1 MRIVL
6 MLMFCFSFDRIRV
19 TFTIADLNSM
29 DEDDQYGDD
38 NAQFDEEEAELANN
52 QSGGAQSK
60 GTINQ
65 GRTLDG
71 NLNITSEDRVAPS
84 DRADDESPE
93 DANLEEE
100 SGPAFPARVFVKIEK
115 TGKGA
120 LQIDATAEDGQIS
133 VHNVFYYPK
142 SELASAETAE
152 LDWSASK
159 LYSGPPFGN
168 LDQDLQLLLERYL
181 DERGINTELALWI
194 PDYIDFKE
202 QREYVDWLSSKL
214 NHNTSSLAA
223 FNANIFQM

>member
-1 MRIVL
+1 MN
-6 MLMFCFSFDRIRV
+6 RIRIS
-19 TFTIADLNSM
+19 FTIADLN
-29 DEDDQYGDD
+29 DINEDDQYGDD
-38 NAQFDEEEAELANN
+38 NAQLDEEAQLSDN
-52 QSGGAQSK
+52 QSGGAQSE

-71 NLNITSEDRVAPS
+71 NLNVTPEDRVAPS
-84 DRADDESPE
+84 DRADDESPDE
-93 DANLEEE
+93 PE
-100 SGPAFPARVFVKIEK
+100 PAFPAQVTVTIEK
-115 TGKGA
+115 TRKGA

-133 VHNVFYYPK
+133 IHNVFYYPK

-202 QREYVDWLSSKL
+202 QREYVDWLSSKM
-214 NHNTSSLAA
+214 NHNISSLAA
-223 FNANIFQM
+223 FNANIVQM

>member
-1 MRIVL
+1 MY
-6 MLMFCFSFDRIRV
+6 RIRIN
-19 TFTIADLNSM
+19 FTIADLNAI

-38 NAQFDEEEAELANN
+38 NAQYDEEETQLSNN
-52 QSGGAQSK
+52 QSGGAQSE
-60 GTINQ
+60 GSINQ
-65 GRTLDG
+65 GRTVDG
-71 NLNITSEDRVAPS
+71 NLKVTPEDRVAPS

-93 DANLEEE
+93 DANSEDDPE
-100 SGPAFPARVFVKIEK
+100 PAFPARLNVTIEK

-214 NHNTSSLAA
+214 NNDTSSLAA
-223 FNANIFQM
+223 FNANIVQM

>member
-1 MRIVL
+1 
-6 MLMFCFSFDRIRV
+6 MLRFCFSLNRIRIS
-19 TFTIADLNSM
+19 FTIADLNTM

-38 NAQFDEEEAELANN
+38 NAQFDEEEAELSNN

-71 NLNITSEDRVAPS
+71 NLNITPEDRVAPS

-115 TGKGA
+115 AGKGA

-214 NHNTSSLAA
+214 NHKTSSLAA
-223 FNANIFQM
+223 FQC

>member
-1 MRIVL
+1 M
-6 MLMFCFSFDRIRV
+6 
-19 TFTIADLNSM
+19 N
-29 DEDDQYGDD
+29 EDDQYGDD
-38 NAQFDEEEAELANN
+38 NAQYDEEEEAHLSDD

-60 GTINQ
+60 GTTNQ

-71 NLNITSEDRVAPS
+71 NLNVAAEDLVAPA
-84 DRADDESPE
+84 DRADNESPGEE
-93 DANLEEE
+93 DANPEEDPE
-100 SGPAFPARVFVKIEK
+100 PAFPARVNVTIEK

-133 VHNVFYYPK
+133 VQNVFYYPK

-152 LDWSASK
+152 LERLASK
-159 LYSGPPFGN
+159 FYSGPPFGN

-214 NHNTSSLAA
+214 DHNALSLAA
-223 FNANIFQM
+223 FNTNTV

>member
-1 MRIVL
+1 
-6 MLMFCFSFDRIRV
+6 
-19 TFTIADLNSM
+19 M

-38 NAQFDEEEAELANN
+38 NAQFDEEEAQLSNN

-71 NLNITSEDRVAPS
+71 NLNVTSEDREAPS
-84 DRADDESPE
+84 DRTDDESPE
-93 DANLEEE
+93 EANSDDEPE
-100 SGPAFPARVFVKIEK
+100 PAFPARVSVTIEK
-115 TGKGA
+115 TRKGA
-120 LQIDATAEDGQIS
+120 LQIDATAEDGQFS

-142 SELASAETAE
+142 SELANAETAE

-214 NHNTSSLAA
+214 NHNILSLAA
-223 FNANIFQM
+223 FNAKIVQM

>member
-1 MRIVL
+1 MYE
-6 MLMFCFSFDRIRV
+6 FDRIRIS
-19 TFTIADLNSM
+19 FSIADLNAM
-29 DEDDQYGDD
+29 NEDDQYGDD
-38 NAQFDEEEAELANN
+38 NAQFDEEEAHLSNN

-71 NLNITSEDRVAPS
+71 NLNVAPEDRVAPS
-84 DRADDESPE
+84 DRAGDELPSAE
-93 DANLEEE
+93 DTNSEEE
-100 SGPAFPARVFVKIEK
+100 SDPAFPARVNVTIEK

-152 LDWSASK
+152 LDWFASK

-194 PDYIDFKE
+194 PDYVDFKE
-202 QREYVDWLSSKL
+202 QREYVDWLSSKS
-214 NHNTSSLAA
+214 NHNALSLAA
-223 FNANIFQM
+223 FNTNIVQM